1 MWRLAVGMV
10 LLIVS
15 GTLPVLADSFYSEA
29 TYTSLVSDK
38 RAIRIGDS
46 VTVLVVE
53 ASSAQSAS
61 DTSLDRNLGVSA
73 GLNLTNDSEAGDL
86 ALEMNRESAGGTNR
100 KGAMRAQLS
109 ATVLK
114 EDQIGRFYVEGKQTI
129 LVNGENQEITL
140 KGWLRPQD
148 IEANNVTLSTR
159 LADAEI
165 TYVGI
170 GDPGDTNE
178 PGWIHWFFAKIGLI

>member
-10 LLIVS
+10 LLFAS
-15 GTLPVLADSFYSEA
+15 GVLPASADSFYSE
-29 TYTSLVSDK
+29 TSYTALVSDK

-53 ASSAQSAS
+53 ASSAESAS
-61 DTSLDRNLGVSA
+61 DTSLDRNLGMSA

-86 ALEMNRESAGGTNR
+86 ALEMNRESAGATNR

-165 TYVGI
+165 TYVGM

>member
-1 MWRLAVGMV
+1 MWRLTVGMV
-10 LLIVS
+10 LLFASAV
-15 GTLPVLADSFYSEA
+15 LPALADSFYSEA
-29 TYTSLVSDK
+29 TYSALVSDK

-53 ASSAQSAS
+53 ASSAQSVS

-86 ALEMNRESAGGTNR
+86 ALEMNRESAGATNR

-165 TYVGI
+165 TYVGM